1 MTQNLLLGIDLE
13 DVRDQIPDGY
23 RYRDRV
29 EKNVDLLLDFLEE
42 QGAHATFFTVGSLSR
57 RLPAMVRRI
66 HEQGHEVAAHG
77 NTHTQLTKLTPET
90 FSQDLSENLDCLTSV
105 TGSGVCGFRAPT
117 FSLVESSQWAY
128 EILANQGIKYSS
140 SVLAARNPLYGW
152 PGFGTRPRLMAPG
165 VLEIPISLHK
175 PPLPGVPLGGGV
187 YLRVLPFFL
196 TRWSLRR
203 HGTEMPITTY
213 LHPYDIDVA
222 QERFMHPDL
231 NGSAFMNA
239 LMYRNRNKALPR
251 LAALMRGRTIWR
263 YCDWAEQSSE
273 G

>member
-105 TGSGVCGFRAPT
+105 TGSGVSGFRAPT

-140 SVLAARNPLYGW
+140 SVLAARACAPRDDARPLSCLPSPPSGC
-152 PGFGTRPRLMAPG
+152 PEQLGNRFCFTCPRSIPPHGQSTRAFG
-165 VLEIPISLHK
+165 
-175 PPLPGVPLGGGV
+175 
-187 YLRVLPFFL
+187 
-196 TRWSLRR
+196 
-203 HGTEMPITTY
+203 
-213 LHPYDIDVA
+213 
-222 QERFMHPDL
+222 
-231 NGSAFMNA
+231 
-239 LMYRNRNKALPR
+239 
-251 LAALMRGRTIWR
+251 
-263 YCDWAEQSSE
+263 
-273 G
+273 